1 MLTSSYMVFELEYLT
16 LVSESYGLMQ
26 CILYVIFIAQFFN
39 ITVPLAKHY
48 VITNGPIYGV
58 SYLYAVYLVSMTLSP
73 TL

>member
-1 MLTSSYMVFELEYLT
+1 MLTSSYMFFELESLT

-26 CILYVIFIAQFFN
+26 CILYVIFVAQFFN
-39 ITVPLAKHY
+39 FTVPLVKHY

-58 SYLYAVYLVSMTLSP
+58 SYLYAVCLVRITLST